1 MDEYLKNTSSLK
13 EKWEIEISIAWNER
27 KFKDLYF
34 SSLLLE
40 SDVTLEIQ
48 NTLENWDI
56 NEKLNNFFEGLKKLI
71 DGLDYS
77 DNINNLNGHTFYDF
91 FLAKFSCLN
100 VEMYGVVT
108 VTGLKLSGAA
118 NSDIK

>member
-1 MDEYLKNTSSLK
+1 MKILWKITFL
-13 EKWEIEISIAWNER
+13 AR
-27 KFKDLYF
+27 LF
-34 SSLLLE
+34 
-40 SDVTLEIQ
+40 
-48 NTLENWDI
+48 
-56 NEKLNNFFEGLKKLI
+56 
-71 DGLDYS
+71 

-118 NSDIK
+118 NSDIKWHHELAKALLCE